1 MKVAWLDMWWFTL
14 KGFVTDLVFE
24 DATSLPVQPAS
35 VLPPPLLGRHFRRQ
49 LIFI

>member
-35 VLPPPLLGRHFRRQ
+35 VLPPSSQEGILEDS
-49 LIFI
+49 